1 MVVRVWLC
9 LFVSLCVNEGEIMDL
24 CCEKLRLFVCVC
36 VCACVCVCVCVCVCG
51 MYLCVCVGWMYVC
64 QEN

>member
-24 CCEKLRLFVCVC
+24 CCEKLRL
-36 VCACVCVCVCVCVCG
+36 CVCVCVCVVCI
-51 MYLCVCVGWMYVC
+51 CVCVGWMYVC